1 MPNAIS
7 TPQTKTTKLFVAP
20 LLNRHNKKKVN
31 KVNADASSD
40 VSPTPAG
47 PGTAKRSSQKSK
59 RPHDGDGNG
68 DVAAID
74 EDLAQPKA
82 KKSKKV
88 NQSQLSELTNR
99 MMDVDSAGNSDEE
112 LEREIA
118 RLKAIRAKK
127 RADAAHHKVPGTGH
141 SNANEAKTGVT
152 AGKTAQKATATKAKH
167 GFTNDKPVTTART
180 PFVTGPVMTASG
192 KRREAIDKIPK
203 PEGAPGESEEKGG
216 FNVQI
221 AARVDNDDDWNEFKN
236 LLHQAC
242 AEAHIDFTRTYKAQ
256 DPDARKHVCQKIESK
271 LPYFCKERFENYWV
285 TEAMIQQY
293 IKNVRR
299 TAARKARKPR
309 EPVKRKGRFPV
320 LIAPRIYQS
329 DGEGNHT
336 VIDDEVDPGEESD
349 SSNHEGVPED
359 QDEAGNEANVAD
371 PSDSN

>member
-1 MPNAIS
+1 MPM
-7 TPQTKTTKLFVAP
+7 TPYA
-20 LLNRHNKKKVN
+20 NIN
-31 KVNADASSD
+31 SSE
-40 VSPTPAG
+40 
-47 PGTAKRSSQKSK
+47 
-59 RPHDGDGNG
+59 
-68 DVAAID
+68 VAAID

-99 MMDVDSAGNSDEE
+99 TMDVDSAGNSDEE

-118 RLKAIRAKK
+118 RLKAIRAQK
-127 RADAAHHKVPGTGH
+127 RTDAAHRKTPGTGS
-141 SNANEAKTGVT
+141 SNANKPERSVT
-152 AGKTAQKATATKAKH
+152 AGKAAQKATL
-167 GFTNDKPVTTART
+167 TNAKPVATTRN
-180 PFVTGPVMTASG
+180 PLVTGPIMTASG
-192 KRREAIDKIPK
+192 KRKEAIEKIPK
-203 PEGAPGESEEKGG
+203 PEGSPGESEEKGG
-216 FNVQI
+216 FNIQI

-271 LPYFCKERFENYWV
+271 LPYFCKDRFENYWV

-359 QDEAGNEANVAD
+359 QDEAGNEANIAD